1 MIMFNFERYTS
12 LKLCQ
17 MIFTKI
23 AIRFTD
29 ENWYLQKLF
38 DFYFF
43 HSRNY
48 YFFAV
53 MLERNLF

>member
-1 MIMFNFERYTS
+1 
-12 LKLCQ
+12 